1 MEQTARKIE
10 YLAADTAANQAA
22 EAAGRAPDAAAD
34 ALTTPEEPVVWIDR
48 IKKI

>member
-1 MEQTARKIE
+1 MEETARKIE
-10 YLAADTAANQAA
+10 YLAADAAAKQAA

-34 ALTTPEEPVVWIDR
+34 PLNTPEEPVVRIDR